1 MFLSKAVK
9 YICLTG
15 EIKKLNLLAAF
26 EYRLNFFLQ
35 ILIGGIVDFAF
46 FLLWML
52 FFDSF
57 TSVKG
62 WTFQDTALHLSIAWL
77 GWSLVDIIAG
87 GSHKIAKRINLGYI
101 DYYLLLPQNVL
112 WNISVNRMETSSIG
126 TFFVSFV
133 MFSYS
138 GNITAAKCALFIGMS
153 ILSALILY
161 NFIVIVQSIA
171 FYIGNF
177 ELPAHEIL
185 LALVNLF
192 YFPFSVF
199 SGLLKY
205 ITMSII
211 PAYFICTAPAF
222 LVESF
227 NWQLFGSVI
236 IFWFI
241 SFIMAIKLFYSGLK
255 LYESANLV
263 QVNV

>member
-1 MFLSKAVK
+1 MYLSKAVK
-9 YICLTG
+9 YIRLTW

-26 EYRLNFFLQ
+26 EYRFNFFTQ
-35 ILIGGIVDFAF
+35 ILIGGLVDFAF

-57 TSVKG
+57 NSVKG

-77 GWSLVDIIAG
+77 GWSLVDIFAG
-87 GSHKIAKRINLGYI
+87 GCHKIAKRINLGYI

-126 TFFVSFV
+126 TFFVSFI

-138 GNITAAKCALFIGMS
+138 GNITLAKFGLFIAMS
-153 ILSALILY
+153 IVSGLILY
-161 NFIVIVQSIA
+161 NFVVIVQSIA

-199 SGLLKY
+199 SGVLKY
-205 ITMSII
+205 IAMSII
-211 PAYFICTAPAF
+211 PAYFICTAPSF

-227 NWQLFGSVI
+227 NWNLFFAVI
-236 IFWFI
+236 AFWGL
-241 SFIMAIKLFYSGLK
+241 SFIFAIKLFYSGLK
-255 LYESANLV
+255 RYESANLV